1 MKKPSKKR
9 ISRPEELNAY
19 LESTTPFPWIAF
31 SLAILALIGF
41 FLWGSIAKIPMKL
54 KGEASLVNGSV
65 TLHIEEKRLP
75 ECKVGQKVYIA
86 EEVGEIIAIQEDGQ
100 PIVSNF
106 ANLPDGKY
114 EYTILLKEVRP
125 IEYFTTA

>member
-1 MKKPSKKR
+1 MKKPNKKR

-41 FLWGSIAKIPMKL
+41 FVWASIAKIPRKL